1 MIDYQAFL
9 ASKSVDAPAC
19 GLTRIPKLNPS
30 LFPFQADIVRWA
42 LRRGRAAVFADTGL
56 GKGWIALEWLRCVA
70 EHTKRPAMLLAP
82 LAVSH
87 QFAREAAKLGV
98 ESRVVSD
105 ASEVGPGINV
115 TNYHKL
121 ARFDASAF
129 GAVAIDESSILK
141 DYSAA
146 TRNALIQTFAATPF
160 KLALTATPSPNDH
173 TELGNHAEFLGV
185 MTRAEMLSMFF
196 VHDMDQTQD
205 WRLKGHAQTRF
216 WEWVA
221 SWAVALRRPS
231 DLGYPDD
238 AYALPP
244 LRHHQHTIKADQ
256 AQAFAAGMLFAQEA
270 SGLADQ
276 RAVRRSTLDA
286 RVAQCASVV
295 ASASG
300 PVVVWCDLNDEGDA
314 LKAAIPGA
322 VQVAG
327 SDSDDEKE
335 AALDAFARGD
345 VRVLISKP
353 SICGWGLN
361 WQHAHTVV
369 FCGVTHSF
377 EAYYQAVRRCWRF
390 GQTMPVDVHVVCSE
404 LEGRVVESLNRKHE
418 QAKTMGNAMVAAM
431 ADITRANIGATGRTF
446 DAYTPTTT
454 MTVPQWIRSEEV
466 AA

>member
-1 MIDYQAFL
+1 VSDYQVFL

-70 EHTKRPAMLLAP
+70 KHTKRPALLLAP

-87 QFAREAAKLGV
+87 QFAREAAKIGV
-98 ESRVVSD
+98 EARVVSD

-121 ARFDASAF
+121 PRFDASAF

-256 AQAFAAGMLFAQEA
+256 AQA
-270 SGLADQ
+270 
-276 RAVRRSTLDA
+276 
-286 RVAQCASVV
+286 
-295 ASASG
+295 
-300 PVVVWCDLNDEGDA
+300 
-314 LKAAIPGA
+314 
-322 VQVAG
+322 
-327 SDSDDEKE
+327 
-335 AALDAFARGD
+335 
-345 VRVLISKP
+345 
-353 SICGWGLN
+353 
-361 WQHAHTVV
+361 
-369 FCGVTHSF
+369 
-377 EAYYQAVRRCWRF
+377 
-390 GQTMPVDVHVVCSE
+390 
-404 LEGRVVESLNRKHE
+404 
-418 QAKTMGNAMVAAM
+418 
-431 ADITRANIGATGRTF
+431 
-446 DAYTPTTT
+446 
-454 MTVPQWIRSEEV
+454 
-466 AA
+466 